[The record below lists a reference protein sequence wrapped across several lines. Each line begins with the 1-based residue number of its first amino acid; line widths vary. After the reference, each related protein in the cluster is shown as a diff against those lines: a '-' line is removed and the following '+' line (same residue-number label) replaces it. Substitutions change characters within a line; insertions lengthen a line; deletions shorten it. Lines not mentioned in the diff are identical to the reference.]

1 MTMINPFQS
10 PQPTPN
16 TFLPEDYISRRT
28 EVRANVL
35 MLTLF
40 AIVLAGVVGA
50 FFVTNR
56 HWQNLRVRQE
66 IVSAEYSAEGKKIEQ
81 LKALENQ
88 RASMMEKA
96 EITAALVEKVPRW
109 AVLGELTL
117 RMPQSM
123 RLDNF
128 LIKSTRHQPPQP
140 AAAPGKAAPQS
151 LVKSIT
157 GPGAKKEPEK
167 PRILAPRFDYQVT
180 VEGTAVEN
188 NDIADFLSSL
198 KRSPVFDRVELQ
210 FIRDAKEGGRDMRKF
225 QVTAALRTSIA
236 TGELSSSLQDLV
248 AVRTA
253 SLKTLRDQENSMPAG
268 TGAKA
273 PTASAGVQ
281 EGNLP

>member
-1 MTMINPFQS
+1 MVNPFQS
-10 PQPTPN
+10 PHPTPN

-66 IVSAEYSAEGKKIEQ
+66 VVSAEYAAEGKKIEQ

-140 AAAPGKAAPQS
+140 AAPTKAAPQS

-157 GPGAKKEPEK
+157 GTGAKKEEEK

-225 QVTAALRTSIA
+225 QVTASLRTSIA
-236 TGELSSSLQDLV
+236 TGELSSSLKDLV

-253 SLKTLRDQENSMPAG
+253 SLTSQRDQENKAG
-268 TGAKA
+268 TPGVA